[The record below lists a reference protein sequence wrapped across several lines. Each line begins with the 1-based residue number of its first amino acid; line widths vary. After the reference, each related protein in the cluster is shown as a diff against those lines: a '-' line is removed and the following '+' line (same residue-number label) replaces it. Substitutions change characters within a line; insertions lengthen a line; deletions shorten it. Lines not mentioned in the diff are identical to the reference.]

1 MVKKK
6 YSEYGLYVLLGS
18 LILSIIILSC
28 VPPVSRDALTHHLAV
43 PKLYLQHGGIHEISS
58 MKFSYYPMNL
68 ELLYMIP
75 MYFGN
80 DIIPKLI
87 HFAFALAT
95 AWIIFIYI
103 KKRLNA
109 QYGFF
114 GVLLFLS
121 TPIIIKLSITAYV
134 DLGLVFFSTASLIFL
149 LKWAENNYRVK
160 YLLYSAVSCG
170 FALGTK
176 YNGLVILFL
185 LTLFV
190 PGIYLKRHDQCN
202 DSDTA
207 KVNTSL
213 LHQLKAMGFGV
224 VFFIVA
230 LLIFSPWMTRNYVWK
245 KNPIYP
251 LYDTIINAQPKSD
264 SGLMQKRSIISTIKY
279 NISKNKTNQWDHFSI
294 RRIIYKESWEQIAL
308 IPIRIFF
315 QGEDG
320 NPKYFDGKLN
330 PLLFFLP
337 IFVFVFKRRLNGRLK
352 KDVYIFSA
360 FSLAFIIYAYISRD
374 MRIRYIAP
382 IIPPLVI
389 LSTFGFNQIYRAI
402 SEKSKKSKPY
412 AQCIVIVFVSLFI
425 LNNIKYLIEQF
436 KYVEPLSYICGEV
449 NRDEYITKFRPEYA
463 SFQYMNRNL
472 SYESKILGIF
482 MGNRRYY
489 SDRDMFFD
497 DKLIFKAI
505 KSNTSTREIFKI
517 LKKRS
522 VTHILIWEE
531 FFIQWTNVNLDKEE
545 LNALRTF
552 FKRYSKLLFTK
563 NGYTILSVSDFQEK
577 ETGTSK

>member
-1 MVKKK
+1 MSKEKSLK
-6 YSEYGLYVLLGS
+6 YFFCFLLTL
-18 LILSIIILSC
+18 LILSIIFLSC

-43 PKLYLQHGGIHEISS
+43 PKLYLQHGGFYEIPYL
-58 MKFSYYPMNL
+58 KFSYYPMNL

-80 DIIPKLI
+80 DIIPKFI
-87 HFAFALAT
+87 HFSFAIAT
-95 AWIIFIYI
+95 ALIIFVYL
-103 KKRLNA
+103 KNRLNTL
-109 QYGFF
+109 YGFF

-121 TPIIIKLSITAYV
+121 TPIIVKLSITAYV
-134 DLGLVFFSTASLIFL
+134 DLGLVLFSTASLIFL

-160 YLLYSAVSCG
+160 YLLYSAVFCG

-251 LYDTIINAQPKSD
+251 LYDTIINPQPKSD

-294 RRIIYKESWEQIAL
+294 RRIIYKESWGQIAL
-308 IPIRIFF
+308 IPIRMFF

-330 PLLFFLP
+330 PLLFILPCVAVIFRKRDSVYLKRDTKLFL
-337 IFVFVFKRRLNGRLK
+337 VFTITF
-352 KDVYIFSA
+352 
-360 FSLAFIIYAYISRD
+360 FIYTFIAQD
-374 MRIRYIAP
+374 MRIRYITP
-382 IIPPLVI
+382 ILPPLVI
-389 LSTFGFNQIYRAI
+389 LSVFGFKRIH
-402 SEKSKKSKPY
+402 E
-412 AQCIVIVFVSLFI
+412 IVTAKCPIHYKQFRRFIVPTVVSAFL
-425 LNNIKYLIEQF
+425 LANLVYLIKQF
-436 KYVEPLSYICGEV
+436 KYVEPFSYISGNV
-449 NRDEYITKFRPEYA
+449 NRDEYITKYRPEYPVM
-463 SFQYMNRNL
+463 QYANKHVPQG
-472 SYESKILGIF
+472 SKILGIF

-489 SDRDMFFD
+489 SDREIMFNN
-497 DKLIFKAI
+497 KLLFETM
-505 KSNTSTREIFKI
+505 KSTKNSQKI
-517 LKKRS
+517 LHTLNAKS
-522 VTHILIWEE
+522 ITHIIIWEK
-531 FFIQWTNVNLDKEE
+531 FFIEWAVKNYNKEE
-545 LNALRTF
+545 LTVLQSFYKTYTKSLFMSGGYRLIQ
-552 FKRYSKLLFTK
+552 LL
-563 NGYTILSVSDFQEK
+563 NNDIN
-577 ETGTSK
+577 